1 MLKPNAL
8 LTVLL
13 ISTLSV
19 SQLFS
24 IDVLVAKEKIKYK
37 AKVKL
42 SNLRLKKV
50 KGVRNSCIPI
60 TINGLGNDHYITK
73 HFINAGT
80 IICEKDIKIYER
92 NTVVFNFG
100 NIEIEKEGKLIGET
114 KRYIRIKK
122 PNGRIEKIYKNG
134 STK

>member
-13 ISTLSV
+13 ISALSV

-24 IDVLVAKEKIKYK
+24 IDVLVAKEKINYK
-37 AKVKL
+37 AKIKL

-50 KGVRNSCIPI
+50 KGVRKSCVPI
-60 TINGLGNDHYITK
+60 TINGLGNDHYIST
-73 HFINAGT
+73 HFINPGT
-80 IICEKDIKIYER
+80 IICEKDIKIYEK

-122 PNGRIEKIYKNG
+122 PNGRIEKIFKNG